1 MKTFG
6 KIILFLNILLLISC
20 GGNQKEKKEQITI
33 GKKSTSVQSESPKPK
48 APTKTLPSK
57 KIDLKNKG
65 IGPIKSVKLLAEID
79 QSMVSKGQDIFKKM
93 CMACHK
99 PTKKFIGPAPTGIL
113 KRRSPEWVMNMILN
127 PTEMVAKDP
136 LAKELLIEFNGSPMA
151 NQNLTEEDAR
161 AVLEYFR
168 TL

>member
-1 MKTFG
+1 MNKFG
-6 KIILFLNILLLISC
+6 KIILLLNIFLLISC
-20 GGNQKEKKEQITI
+20 GGKQEEKKEQITI
-33 GKKSTSVQSESPKPK
+33 GKKNTSVQKESAKPK
-48 APTKTLPSK
+48 AATKTPASKRVDLESKGVGPVTSLELP
-57 KIDLKNKG
+57 
-65 IGPIKSVKLLAEID
+65 AEID
-79 QSMVSKGQDIFKKM
+79 QSMVAKGQDIFKKM

-99 PTKKFIGPAPTGIL
+99 PNKRFIGPAPTGIL

-127 PTEMVAKDP
+127 PSEMVEKDP

-151 NQNLTEEDAR
+151 NQSLTEEDAR